1 MNLHVI
7 IHHYADFFNMNK
19 TNMKNTNGEH
29 HEALHHTLKDFERTK
44 GFFMRKNLGSLI
56 HMQKSLKSI
65 STFNCLR
72 AGFMSKVQLRLR
84 KSSVSSECG
93 SPRSS
98 PKSTPVKRYNH
109 CHAFLLKLEGTA
121 RYAGLLLAP
130 AEGFGLRPRL
140 FLPFGQKKSL
150 LCCFGP
156 FLAFFGVQ

>member
-1 MNLHVI
+1 MCVEEELRENFQEVLDEFEENFETVYELFEMNMTLKMHVI

-109 CHAFLLKLEGTA
+109 CHAFLLKHVGE
-121 RYAGLLLAP
+121 
-130 AEGFGLRPRL
+130 
-140 FLPFGQKKSL
+140 
-150 LCCFGP
+150 
-156 FLAFFGVQ
+156 